1 MYWSQVRVLAGPPKN
16 IKNTTL
22 SLKLLSLIIFLNLLC
37 FYKIMNLK
45 IKVLPKY
52 AYLASSSIAFIFFCY
67 FAYKAFI
74 AYLIHK
80 ELYGDGMDVLVS
92 LRAALAGIMF
102 LLILLFFQFIKIKDL
117 KSQRTILRGIFI
129 AWSSLFIILIIVNAN
144 LIYFISL
151 SGIAALINLI
161 SLFSLVDLIKEERN
175 TLTEKE
181 IYLLQKLA
189 NKK

>member
-1 MYWSQVRVLAGPPKN
+1 MN
-16 IKNTTL
+16 I
-22 SLKLLSLIIFLNLLC
+22 
-37 FYKIMNLK
+37 K
-45 IKVLPKY
+45 IKVFPKY

-129 AWSSLFIILIIVNAN
+129 GWSSLFIILIIVNAQ

-151 SGIAALINLI
+151 SGIAAFINLI
-161 SLFSLVDLIKEERN
+161 SLFSLVDLIKEEKN
-175 TLTEKE
+175 TLTDKE

>member
-1 MYWSQVRVLAGPPKN
+1 MN
-16 IKNTTL
+16 I
-22 SLKLLSLIIFLNLLC
+22 
-37 FYKIMNLK
+37 K

-52 AYLASSSIAFIFFCY
+52 AYFVSSGIASVFFCF
-67 FAYKAFI
+67 FAYKAFV

-92 LRAALAGIMF
+92 LRAALAGIML
-102 LLILLFFQFIKIKDL
+102 LLIILFFQFIKIKDL
-117 KSQRTILRGIFI
+117 QSQRTILRSIFI
-129 AWSSLFIILIIVNAN
+129 GWSSLFIILIILNAN

-151 SGIAALINLI
+151 SGIAAFINLI
-161 SLFSLVDLIKEERN
+161 SLFCLVDLIKEERN
-175 TLTEKE
+175 SLTDKE

>member
-1 MYWSQVRVLAGPPKN
+1 MN
-16 IKNTTL
+16 I
-22 SLKLLSLIIFLNLLC
+22 
-37 FYKIMNLK
+37 K

-52 AYLASSSIAFIFFCY
+52 AYLISSAIALIFFCF
-67 FAYKAFI
+67 FAYKAFV

-102 LLILLFFQFIKIKDL
+102 LLIVIFFQFIKIKDL

-129 AWSSLFIILIIVNAN
+129 GWSSLFIVLIILNSN
-144 LIYFISL
+144 LIHFIIF

-175 TLTEKE
+175 TLTDKE

>member
-1 MYWSQVRVLAGPPKN
+1 M
-16 IKNTTL
+16 
-22 SLKLLSLIIFLNLLC
+22 
-37 FYKIMNLK
+37 KIK

-52 AYLASSSIAFIFFCY
+52 AYLASSSIAFIFFCF
-67 FAYKAFI
+67 FAYKAFV

-102 LLILLFFQFIKIKDL
+102 LLIILFFQFIKIKDL
-117 KSQRTILRGIFI
+117 QSQRTILRVILIG
-129 AWSSLFIILIIVNAN
+129 WSSLFITLIILN
-144 LIYFISL
+144 LNLFYFIVF

-175 TLTEKE
+175 TLTDKE